1 MRFPRIVSLSCRQSD
16 ADIAKLYPKKV
27 PLAKT
32 VRKEKTCCAPM
43 SFGIKLADGSS
54 NAIVFKVKNKPIC
67 CGQCCA
73 FPTCNNCSK
82 GIMKGNMCINLKNP
96 IYDQNDQ
103 AVAYVI
109 QTAPLLPT
117 SCCTADV
124 GPTIQMAIHQH
135 PDYAGKLSEDDIH
148 RLSLFMYTVVPSV
161 PGGGNGGPATFIGK
175 IANMLLMKTGWAL
188 GYGQTEIEEEYL
200 SFKQVFNGGV
210 ADTGDLVQ
218 SMRAAARKK

>member
-1 MRFPRIVSLSCRQSD
+1 MCFPRIVSLSCRQSD

-32 VRKEKTCCAPM
+32 VRKEKTCCDPM

-103 AVAYVI
+103 AVAYLI

-124 GPTIQMAIHQH
+124 G
-135 PDYAGKLSEDDIH
+135 GKS
-148 RLSLFMYTVVPSV
+148 R
-161 PGGGNGGPATFIGK
+161 
-175 IANMLLMKTGWAL
+175 
-188 GYGQTEIEEEYL
+188 
-200 SFKQVFNGGV
+200 GGV
-210 ADTGDLVQ
+210 DTLGPRCHGTLRPDLYLETPQ
-218 SMRAAARKK
+218 RHKDTLEGHPA